1 MLFRSDYRVRIGLR
15 AKGSDKYVGS
25 DDDWNAA
32 EAALLRIVKALDMP
46 HTAEEGEAAFY
57 GPKIDFVVR
66 DCIGREWQLGTVQ
79 LDYNLPRRFDLEYI
93 GADNKTHRPVMIHR
107 APFGS
112 MERFMGI
119 LIEHFAGAFPTWLAP
134 EQVRVL
140 PVSEKAADYA
150 KGVEARLRAA
160 GLRVTA
166 DLGSDKIGARI
177 RTATLDKV
185 PYMAVVGEKEAQS
198 GGVAVRD
205 RVTGDLGTMPVD
217 DFIAR
222 MASEVRD
229 RRLPNG

>member
-1 MLFRSDYRVRIGLR
+1 MPEPALARSGSTTRSSRRRSPVRPL
-15 AKGSDKYVGS
+15 ASP
-25 DDDWNAA
+25 AA
-32 EAALLRIVKALDMP
+32 PLLAALSELSRA
-46 HTAEEGEAAFY
+46 
-57 GPKIDFVVR
+57 
-66 DCIGREWQLGTVQ
+66 
-79 LDYNLPRRFDLEYI
+79 
-93 GADNKTHRPVMIHR
+93 RPVVVVI
-107 APFGS
+107 FGDHG
-112 MERFMGI
+112 EEF
-119 LIEHFAGAFPTWLAP
+119 LEHGHFGHTSNFAP

-140 PVSEKAADYA
+140 PVSEKAAEYA